1 MKKRYANLLLMVV
14 TIIWGGGFLATDG
27 ALETISPFYVMM
39 IRFLGASIFPF
50 GFGLEE
56 IKEIVCFTN

>member
-39 IRFLGASIFPF
+39 IRFLGASIFPLVWA
-50 GFGLEE
+50 GR
-56 IKEIVCFTN
+56 N